1 MQTKTHQIIIT
12 IFLIIITLPVSG
24 QNRWSLQDC
33 IEYAINNNIDIK
45 LQELSE
51 KNAEYSLGQSYAN
64 LFPSLNA
71 EASHGF
77 SFGRSVDPFTN
88 DFSTERI
95 MRQNGGISSA
105 VTLFAGFQN
114 INYIRY
120 NLLNN
125 TALRYDTE
133 STKNEI
139 ILTLAAAYMQ
149 ILYAQDMV
157 ETTEQQVDV
166 LSQQV
171 ERSNALYEAGTIPK
185 GSVLEMVAT
194 LADEE
199 LMLINAENNL
209 RMAYLELIQ
218 LLDLNPT
225 DKFDIERPLNATISS
240 ITPPDP
246 NAVYR
251 KALVL
256 QPNILA
262 ADTRVLMAEKQISLE
277 KGRFSP
283 TLSLIGSMNSGYSQ
297 AAEQFTG
304 QDEIGPVQI
313 GYLQDN
319 TPVFTDGF
327 SNIFRQKPYAD
338 QIRDNFSQYVGVSLR
353 IPIFNRNEVRTR
365 VQQSKVDLDKA
376 RYQQQLISNNLN
388 KTIQQAHAD
397 ALAAWQKYQATIKS
411 FDAFNESFDY
421 TRQRFDLGMVS
432 SVEFNES
439 QARMVRA
446 QTEALQ
452 ARYDYIF
459 KTKVLEFY
467 AGEGFKL

>member
-1 MQTKTHQIIIT
+1 MQRKAT
-12 IFLIIITLPVSG
+12 LIIIAILSFLITHPVSG
-24 QNRWSLQDC
+24 QNTWSLQDC
-33 IEYAINNNIDIK
+33 IDYALNNNIDIK
-45 LQELSE
+45 LQELTE
-51 KNAEYSLGQSYAN
+51 QNAKYSLDQSYAN
-64 LFPSLNA
+64 LFPNLNA
-71 EASHGF
+71 DASHGF

-95 MRQNGGISSA
+95 MRQNAGVSSA
-105 VTLFAGFQN
+105 LTLFAGFQN
-114 INYIRY
+114 INYIRHS
-120 NLLNN
+120 LLNN

-133 STKNEI
+133 NTKNEI

-149 ILYAQDMV
+149 VLYAHDMV
-157 ETTEQQVDV
+157 ETTKQQVDV
-166 LSQQV
+166 IRQQV
-171 ERSNALYEAGTIPK
+171 ERSNALFETGTIPK
-185 GSVLEMVAT
+185 GSVLEMEAT

-199 LMLINAENNL
+199 LILINSENNL

-218 LLDLNPT
+218 LLDLDPNNE
-225 DKFDIERPLNATISS
+225 FDIEKPIDAVINS

-246 NAVYR
+246 NDVYR
-251 KALVL
+251 KALVV

-277 KGRFSP
+277 KGRYSP
-283 TLSLIGSMNSGYSQ
+283 SLSLVGSMNTGYSQ
-297 AAEQFTG
+297 AAEQFAG
-304 QDEIGPVQI
+304 RNELGPVQI

-327 SNIFRQKPYAD
+327 SNIFEQKPYSN
-338 QIRDNFSQYVGVSLR
+338 QVRDNFSQYVGVSLR
-353 IPIFNRNEVRTR
+353 IPIYNRNEVRTR
-365 VQQSKVDLDKA
+365 VQQSRVDLDKA
-376 RYQQQLISNNLN
+376 RYQQELIRNNLN

-397 ALAAWQKYQATIKS
+397 AIAAWQKYQATIKS

-421 TRQRFDLGMVS
+421 TRQRFELGMVS

-439 QARMVRA
+439 QARMARA

-459 KTKVLEFY
+459 KTKILEFY